1 MDSDTHHTLVRG
13 IHSNLTDAG
22 STWSHHSFDVRASD
36 SVDVN
41 TPFELGVDEA
51 GRGPVLGPMVYALA
65 YAPISMRDRV
75 KAVGVDDSKK
85 LTEADRE
92 RMFVE
97 MHTTDIN
104 KWLGFAVTSISPRDI
119 SEGMLRRTKF
129 NLNEQAYTTTISLI
143 RETLKRGINVTE
155 IYVDTVGKEKPY
167 QERLER
173 EFPGIAITVTTKAD
187 SKFPIVSAASIFA
200 KVIRDSFVK
209 NWVFSEA
216 GVPENPFSR
225 VFGSGYP
232 GDPNT
237 RKWLRENMD
246 PVFGYPDL
254 IRFSW
259 STTVKM
265 LEKAAAKVNW
275 PDDESDSRQS
285 GITNYFQKVDS
296 TKTKAKPAIVNEPE
310 LEEASDS
317 EASIASNE
325 MGNDQLLEDEGMEE
339 DDDQP
344 TAKRTR
350 SASATS
356 GARKILGKVGANP
369 ATDLKSK
376 QGSSKRKRGS
386 VVAAVDSGDEAEYSW
401 NKAESRRGKS
411 LAVDSTRDASVF
423 CGLSMSH
430 VTQIF

>member
-36 SVDVN
+36 SVDAN

-65 YAPISMRDRV
+65 YAPISMRDKV

-296 TKTKAKPAIVNEPE
+296 TKTKAKPAIVHEPE

-325 MGNDQLLEDEGMEE
+325 MGNDQLQEDEGTEE

-350 SASATS
+350 SAS

-369 ATDLKSK
+369 ASDLKSK

>member
-36 SVDVN
+36 SVDAN

-65 YAPISMRDRV
+65 YAPISMRDKV
-75 KAVGVDDSKK
+75 KAVGVDGERVAGVLGVEIFNPSHQRLPDSKK

-265 LEKAAAKVNW
+265 LEKAAAKVN
-275 PDDESDSRQS
+275 
-285 GITNYFQKVDS
+285 
-296 TKTKAKPAIVNEPE
+296 
-310 LEEASDS
+310 
-317 EASIASNE
+317 
-325 MGNDQLLEDEGMEE
+325 
-339 DDDQP
+339 
-344 TAKRTR
+344 
-350 SASATS
+350 
-356 GARKILGKVGANP
+356 
-369 ATDLKSK
+369 
-376 QGSSKRKRGS
+376 
-386 VVAAVDSGDEAEYSW
+386 
-401 NKAESRRGKS
+401 
-411 LAVDSTRDASVF
+411 
-423 CGLSMSH
+423 
-430 VTQIF
+430 